1 MAPEGSPVIYRNLL
15 HFIEEYQPA
24 AWSLRGARMIEPV
37 SQGDYDG
44 LCGLYCIINA
54 IRLVAAPYRELEHE
68 EVRHLF
74 KAGVA
79 FLAKRGSL
87 PSAVH
92 SAVRKSVWPSLAKRM
107 AKVASALDGIRI
119 ELAWPLAPGS
129 AAADS
134 VLTLE
139 RLITSGQA
147 PMIFMRGKYRHYTV
161 ISGYTPAS
169 FKLFD
174 SFGYHWV
181 RRSSC
186 SLGNSDRPTLHRF
199 HIESLIAVSASRDAS
214 GRRSTKR

>member
-1 MAPEGSPVIYRNLL
+1 MAPEGSPVIYRNLR
-15 HFIEEYQPA
+15 HFIEEYQPE

-54 IRLVAAPYRELEHE
+54 IRLVVAPYRDLSHGD
-68 EVRHLF
+68 VAQLF
-74 KAGVA
+74 KAGVK
-79 FLAKRGSL
+79 FLDRRGSL
-87 PSAVH
+87 PTAVH
-92 SAVRKSVWPSLAKRM
+92 SAVGKA
-107 AKVASALDGIRI
+107 
-119 ELAWPLAPGS
+119 AWPLLAEHVADAAHKLGRFRIDLSQPITSRS
-129 AAADS
+129 ANSA
-134 VLTLE
+134 VIRGLE

-147 PMIFMRGKYRHYTV
+147 PMVFMRGKYRHYTV

-186 SLGNSDRPTLHRF
+186 NLAKTDKRTLHRF
-199 HIESLIAVSASRDAS
+199 HIDSLIAVSATR
-214 GRRSTKR
+214 

>member
-1 MAPEGSPVIYRNLL
+1 MAPEGSPVIYRNLY
-15 HFIEEYQPA
+15 HFIEEYQPE

-37 SQGDYDG
+37 TQGDYDG

-54 IRLVAAPYRELEHE
+54 IRLVAAPYRELSHD
-68 EVRHLF
+68 EVRLLF
-74 KAGVA
+74 KSGVT

-87 PSAVH
+87 PTAVH
-92 SAVRKSVWPSLAKRM
+92 SAVGKGTWPHLAEQI
-107 AKVASALDGIRI
+107 AKAARTLGDIQFG
-119 ELAWPLAPGS
+119 LARPIKPGAPS
-129 AAADS
+129 AAIMLS
-134 VLTLE
+134 LE

-147 PMIFMRGKYRHYTV
+147 PMVFMRGKYRHYSV

-186 SLGNSDRPTLHRF
+186 SLAPTDKPTLHRF
-199 HIESLIAVSASRDAS
+199 HIDSLIAVSASR
-214 GRRSTKR
+214 